1 MAFLNWP
8 VNRPKLTSHGQALPT
23 DCSGRAFEVN
33 GPSFRHTSVR
43 GVRFFS
49 RYPCGMPARGSITGQ
64 VRPKRRSAPYPFI
77 LEALAPLEP
86 EVRPMFSGFAVYVG
100 EKIVLMLRDSP
111 KQPEDNGVWLVSS
124 VTANLADPGI
134 RKDFPSIRLIKL
146 WAARSPTGGSSRQT
160 ARPLSRKHC
169 TPASSCSN
177 TTSGSDVSRSL
188 GRPAQPSSVASD
200 CPRLA
205 RRIAKA
211 ISACHES
218 FLVIRLLLRTFQ
230 TRLKI

>member
-49 RYPCGMPARGSITGQ
+49 RYPCVMPARGSITGQ

-86 EVRPMFSGFAVYVG
+86 EVRAMFSGFAVYVG

-111 KQPEDNGVWLVSS
+111 KQPEDNGVWLVFS

-146 WAARSPTGGSSRQT
+146 LGGKIAHWRLIPADSATFESEALHACELLLKHDVRFGRIPQSRQT
-160 ARPLSRKHC
+160 
-169 TPASSCSN
+169 
-177 TTSGSDVSRSL
+177 
-188 GRPAQPSSVASD
+188 RPAKQ
-200 CPRLA
+200 
-205 RRIAKA
+205 RRK
-211 ISACHES
+211 
-218 FLVIRLLLRTFQ
+218 
-230 TRLKI
+230 